1 MDLFFKMHHVFE
13 IKFDERLQ
21 NSMTFLMSFVYKM
34 KGSSRKPT
42 VKMIELHNRLMSIV
56 LPVSSEVEIDP
67 IA

>member
-1 MDLFFKMHHVFE
+1 MHHVFE

-34 KGSSRKPT
+34 KGGSRKPT
-42 VKMIELHNRLMSIV
+42 VKMIELHDRLMSSVI
-56 LPVSSEVEIDP
+56 PVPSEVEMDQ